1 MKNVT
6 IFSLAEELG
15 VNASTVSRALNNS
28 PKISEKRRR
37 EVKELAAKRGFKLR
51 EFAPRLTNICI
62 LLCTGTNN
70 ELVFSDF
77 TGQVM
82 NGVNRYC
89 LEQELELSIF
99 SSPREKLN
107 KMDVVK
113 ELFRRSTDGLII
125 LNANT
130 DCSFISQLEKEK
142 LPYCCLL
149 SGNPDFPDNILTVNN
164 KDLAERAA
172 DYLIQLGHRNIAFL
186 HSAPHN
192 PAQLDRLQGYRSA
205 LGNAG
210 LPINEEL
217 TPIPPLNS
225 GSSGIEFGFQATT
238 DLLNKNPDITAIFC
252 ASTDLAEGVRSA
264 CHRMGIRIPEDI
276 SLIGCDNSQHAEYF
290 CPPLTV
296 IDIPNDRLGYTAAT
310 WIHQRLQRQGTDHP
324 PVEPWMQGSLIVRE
338 TTAPPRKHP
347 LGH

>member
-1 MKNVT
+1 MANVT

-15 VNASTVSRALNNS
+15 VSASTVSRALNNS

-37 EVKELAAKRGFKLR
+37 EIKDLAVKRGFKLR
-51 EFAPRLTNICI
+51 TFSPRLTNICI
-62 LLCTGTNN
+62 LLCTGSNDETF
-70 ELVFSDF
+70 FSDF

-89 LEQELELSIF
+89 SEHDLELSIF

-107 KMDVVK
+107 KMNVVK

-125 LNANT
+125 LNGNS
-130 DCSFISQLEKEK
+130 DCTFIDQFEKEK

-149 SGNPDFPDNILTVNN
+149 SGNPAFPNNILTVNN
-164 KDLAERAA
+164 SDLAERAV
-172 DYLIQLGHRNIAFL
+172 DYLVQLGHRNIAFL

-192 PAQLDRLQGYRSA
+192 PAQLDRLQGYRNA
-205 LGNAG
+205 LANAD
-210 LPINEEL
+210 LSINEKL
-217 TPIPPLNS
+217 IPIPPMNS
-225 GSSGIEFGFQATT
+225 SSSGIEFGFLTT
-238 DLLNKNPDITAIFC
+238 TALLNDHPETTAIFA
-252 ASTDLAEGVRSA
+252 ASTDLAEGARSA
-264 CHRMGIRIPEDI
+264 CHRMGVRIPEDI

-296 IDIPNDRLGYTAAT
+296 IDIPNDRLGHTAAT
-310 WIHQRLQRQGTDHP
+310 WIHQRLQKQGSEQP

-338 TTAPPRKHP
+338 TTAPPRK
-347 LGH
+347 

>member
-37 EVKELAAKRGFKLR
+37 EIKDLAVKRDFKLR
-51 EFAPRLTNICI
+51 TFSPRLTNLCI
-62 LLCTGTNN
+62 LLCTGRQN
-70 ELVFSDF
+70 ETCFSDF
-77 TGQVM
+77 SAQVM

-89 LEQELELSIF
+89 TEQALELSIF

-125 LNANT
+125 LNANS
-130 DCSFISQLEKEK
+130 DCTFIGQLEKEK

-149 SGNPDFPDNILTVNN
+149 SGNPDFPNNTLTVNN
-164 KDLAERAA
+164 TNLAERAV
-172 DYLIQLGHRNIAFL
+172 DYLIHLGHRNIAFL

-192 PAQLDRLQGYRSA
+192 PAQLDRLQGYQNA
-205 LGNAG
+205 LTRNNQ
-210 LPINEEL
+210 PIQDHL
-217 TPIPPLNS
+217 TPPPPFNS
-225 GSSGIEFGFQATT
+225 GTSGIEFGFQATT
-238 DLLNKNPDITAIFC
+238 TLLNEKPEVTAIFA
-252 ASTDLAEGVRSA
+252 ASTDLAEGAHAA
-264 CHRMGIRIPEDI
+264 CHRKGLRIPEDI
-276 SLIGCDNSQHAEYF
+276 SLLGCDNSQHAEYF

-310 WIHQRLQRQGTDHP
+310 WIHQKLQRQGSATP

-338 TTAPPRKHP
+338 TTAPPRK
-347 LGH
+347 

>member
-1 MKNVT
+1 MKNIT

-15 VNASTVSRALNNS
+15 VSASTVSRALNNS

-51 EFAPRLTNICI
+51 NFSPRLTNLCI
-62 LLCTGTNN
+62 LICTGSNDDTI
-70 ELVFSDF
+70 FSEY

-89 LEQELELSIF
+89 TEHELELSIF

-107 KMDVVK
+107 KMNVVK

-125 LNANT
+125 LNANS
-130 DCSFISQLEKEK
+130 DCTFISQFEKEK

-149 SGNPDFPDNILTVNN
+149 SGNPAYPKNILTVNN
-164 KDLAERAA
+164 QDLAERAV
-172 DYLIQLGHRNIAFL
+172 DYLIQLGHSNIAFL

-192 PAQLDRLQGYRSA
+192 PAQLDRLQGYQNA
-205 LGNAG
+205 LVNADQ
-210 LPINEEL
+210 PVNEKL
-217 TPIPPLNS
+217 TPIPPMNS
-225 GSSGIEFGFQATT
+225 GSNGIEFGFQTT
-238 DLLNKNPDITAIFC
+238 TALLNEHPATTAIFA
-252 ASTDLAEGVRSA
+252 ASTDLAEGARAA
-264 CHRMGIRIPEDI
+264 CHRKGIRIPEDI
-276 SLIGCDNSQHAEYF
+276 SLLGCDNSQHAEYF
-290 CPPLTV
+290 CPPLSV

-310 WIHQRLQRQGTDHP
+310 WIHQKLKGQGTINP

-338 TTAPPRKHP
+338 TTAPPRAK
-347 LGH
+347 